1 MLQKSCK
8 YIKKVTPH
16 CYQAKKNGLPQN
28 NKNEHNAQNFRFGVF
43 QNLKLMSMGHHIKKR
58 KLYVMSQFG
67 RI

>member
-16 CYQAKKNGLPQN
+16 RYQAKKNGLPQN

-43 QNLKLMSMGHHIKKR
+43 QNLKLMGMYGDP
-58 KLYVMSQFG
+58 LYYIILYFK
-67 RI
+67 